1 MIVVDTSALCAIL
14 FQEPGADRFSEALA
28 LNDAVIGAPNHFE
41 FLMVAT
47 GRLRDKGPMQARA
60 ILQSADLGV
69 VAWDASLVDI
79 AAEAFLHFGKG
90 RNKAALNY
98 GDCMAYAL
106 AKSLDAPLLFKGNDF
121 SLTDIK
127 SAL

>member
-1 MIVVDTSALCAIL
+1 LIVVDTSALCAIL
-14 FQEPGADRFSEALA
+14 FQEPGAQQYAEALA
-28 LNDAVIGAPNHFE
+28 LNDAVIGAPNQFE

-47 GRLRDKGPMQARA
+47 GRLRDNGPLQARA
-60 ILQSADLGV
+60 ILQSANV
-69 VAWDASLVDI
+69 RIVAWEAPLTDI
-79 AAEAFLHFGKG
+79 AAEAFFQFGKG

-106 AKSLDAPLLFKGNDF
+106 AKSLDAPLLFKGDDF
-121 SLTDIK
+121 SKTDIR